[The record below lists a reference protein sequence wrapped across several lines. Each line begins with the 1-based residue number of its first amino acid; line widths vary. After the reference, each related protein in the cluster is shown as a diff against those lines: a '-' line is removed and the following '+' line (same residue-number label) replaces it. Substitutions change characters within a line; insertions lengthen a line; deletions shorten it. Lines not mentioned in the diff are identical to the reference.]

1 MSFFPRPL
9 RCPARGV
16 QTCLLLAA
24 PAALRA
30 ADGVGQTS
38 SVVIAGSL
46 GLAVAGLVG
55 WITLVWWMRQKLL
68 SRLKGLAFE
77 RTRAIA
83 SPQLRRVSLRQ
94 LLQLTE
100 LGVRLVSLGLMLAGA
115 FVFVVVAL
123 EVIPGTRSWAG
134 RIEHVVLEEL
144 IRLGESAASALPG
157 IAVVAVIF
165 FVTRIVHEVL
175 NHYFRSI
182 TAGEISSGLFDGVTA
197 ETTRRLS
204 DAGLWICAIII
215 AFPYLPGSESA
226 AFRGV
231 TVLAGLMISI
241 GSANLV
247 TQFTSGLA
255 LIYGRA
261 LRPGDYVEIGT
272 NEGVVE
278 RIGLLACTL
287 RTPRDEI
294 VVLPNATVAAGL
306 KNFSLGRTGIRFAV
320 TVTIGYDAPWRQ
332 VRELLLAAATATP
345 GIRAEPAPAVRQA
358 GLDDFYVRY
367 ELLFTPEDV
376 TQRVPLLGHLHEAIQ
391 DRFHAA
397 GVQIMSPH
405 YNSDP
410 AQPKLPP
417 AGTS

>member
-1 MSFFPRPL
+1 MI
-9 RCPARGV
+9 AGGIA
-16 QTCLLLAA
+16 LAA
-24 PAALRA
+24 ALF
-30 ADGVGQTS
+30 
-38 SVVIAGSL
+38 
-46 GLAVAGLVG
+46 VG
-55 WITLVWWMRQKLL
+55 WIAVIWWLRQSLL

-77 RTRAIA
+77 RTRAIT

-94 LLQLTE
+94 LLQLSE
-100 LGVRLVSLGLMLAGA
+100 LGVRLVSLGLMLTGA
-115 FVFVVVAL
+115 FIFAVVTL

-144 IRLGESAASALPG
+144 LRLGESAASALPG

-182 TAGEISSGLFDGVTA
+182 TAGEISSAVFDGVTA

-204 DAGLWICAIII
+204 DAGLWICAVII

-278 RIGLLACTL
+278 RIGVLACTL

-306 KNFSLGRTGIRFAV
+306 KNLSLGRAGIRFAV

-332 VRELLLAAATATP
+332 VRDLLLAAAAATP
-345 GIRAEPAPAVRQA
+345 GVRAEPAPEIRQA

-376 TQRVPLLGHLHEAIQ
+376 TQRLPLLGQLHAAIQ
-391 DRFHAA
+391 DRFHEA

-405 YNSDP
+405 YSSDP

-417 AGTS
+417 AGMTELRSTPPSGSS

>member
-1 MSFFPRPL
+1 M
-9 RCPARGV
+9 
-16 QTCLLLAA
+16 AA

-30 ADGVGQTS
+30 ADDAGQTPTL
-38 SVVIAGSL
+38 VIAGSIV
-46 GLAVAGLVG
+46 LAVVGLVG
-55 WITLVWWMRQKLL
+55 WVTLVWWLRQRLL
-68 SRLKGLAFE
+68 ARLKGLAFE
-77 RTRAIA
+77 RTRAIS
-83 SPQLRRVSLRQ
+83 SPKLRRVSLRQ

-100 LGVRLVSLGLMLAGA
+100 LGVRLVSLGLMLTGV
-115 FVFVVVAL
+115 FVFAVVTL

-134 RIEHVVLEEL
+134 RIEQVVLDEL
-144 IRLGESAASALPG
+144 LGLGEAAASALPG
-157 IAVVAVIF
+157 LAVVAVIF

-182 TAGEISSGLFDGVTA
+182 TAGEISSAVFDGVTA

-204 DAGLWICAIII
+204 DAGLWICAVII

-278 RIGLLACTL
+278 RIGAVACTL

-294 VVLPNATVAAGL
+294 VVLPNATVASGL
-306 KNFSLGRTGIRFAV
+306 KNFSLGRAGIRFAV
-320 TVTIGYDAPWRQ
+320 TASIGYDAPWRQ
-332 VRELLLAAATATP
+332 VRELLLAAAAATP
-345 GIRAEPAPAVRQA
+345 GIRAEPAPEIRQA

-376 TQRVPLLGHLHEAIQ
+376 TQRLPLLGQLHAAIQ
-391 DRFHAA
+391 DRFHEA

-410 AQPKLPP
+410 AEPKLPP

>member
-1 MSFFPRPL
+1 
-9 RCPARGV
+9 
-16 QTCLLLAA
+16 LAA
-24 PAALRA
+24 PAALHA
-30 ADGVGQTS
+30 ADDAGRTPTVI
-38 SVVIAGSL
+38 IAGNIV
-46 GLAVAGLVG
+46 LAVVVLVG
-55 WITLVWWMRQKLL
+55 WITLVWWMRQRLL

-77 RTRAIA
+77 RTRAIS
-83 SPQLRRVSLRQ
+83 SPKLRRVSLRQ
-94 LLQLTE
+94 LLQLSE
-100 LGVRLVSLGLMLAGA
+100 LGVRLLSLGLMLTGV
-115 FVFVVVAL
+115 FVFAVVTL

-134 RIEHVVLEEL
+134 RIEQVVLEEL
-144 IRLGESAASALPG
+144 LRLGESAASALPG

-182 TAGEISSGLFDGVTA
+182 TAGEISSAVFDGVTA
-197 ETTRRLS
+197 ETTRRLT
-204 DAGLWICAIII
+204 DAGLWICAVII

-278 RIGLLACTL
+278 RIGVLACTL

-306 KNFSLGRTGIRFAV
+306 KNFSLGRASIRFAV

-332 VRELLLAAATATP
+332 VRDLLLAAAAATP
-345 GIRAEPAPAVRQA
+345 GIRTEPAPEIRQA

-376 TQRVPLLGHLHEAIQ
+376 TQRLSLLGQLHAAIQ
-391 DRFHAA
+391 DRFHEA

-410 AQPKLPP
+410 AKPKLPP
-417 AGTS
+417 AGAN